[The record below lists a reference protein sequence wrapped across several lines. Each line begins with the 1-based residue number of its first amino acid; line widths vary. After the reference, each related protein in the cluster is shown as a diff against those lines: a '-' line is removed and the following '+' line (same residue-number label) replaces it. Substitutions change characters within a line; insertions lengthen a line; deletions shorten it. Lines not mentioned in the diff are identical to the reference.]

1 MPYRHRKPYLICYDI
16 SDPRRL
22 QKLHRYLRQRA
33 LPVQYSVFY
42 ASLTNNELRRIKDG
56 INLII
61 EPREDDIRI
70 YHLPDKPAIETLGRD
85 TLPTG
90 LQLLDPQNKV
100 IFTSPHQPCLL

>member
-1 MPYRHRKPYLICYDI
+1 MPYRHKKPCLICYDI

-22 QKLHRYLRQRA
+22 QKLHRYLLKHA

-42 ASLTNNELRRIKDG
+42 ASLTTNELGLIKDG

-70 YHLPDKPAIETLGRD
+70 YHLPDNPAIETLGRD

-90 LQLLDPQNKV
+90 LQLLDTQNKV
-100 IFTSPHQPCLL
+100 IFTSPHESWLL